1 MLGRG
6 NCDLTY
12 RLSQYD
18 IIIPFW
24 VRYCLSL
31 GLVVISIS
39 CRVGDDFLEFGAPP
53 MYLDDYADIK
63 RIASKHKAVV

>member
-1 MLGRG
+1 MIS
-6 NCDLTY
+6 
-12 RLSQYD
+12 LSRFGSV
-18 IIIPFW
+18 IVF
-24 VRYCLSL
+24 SL

-53 MYLDDYADIK
+53 MYLDEYADIK